1 VLINDTLGVMAAGRY
16 MHPDAMI
23 GIILGTGRV
32 CRCKNISW
40 KKHAALAHGL
50 ACCFCTL
57 CYSQLQAPM
66 PAMWRQH
73 PV

>member
-1 VLINDTLGVMAAGRY
+1 MLINDTLGVMAAGRY

-23 GIILGTGRV
+23 GIILGTGR
-32 CRCKNISW
+32 CKNICLQKTCSPSM
-40 KKHAALAHGL
+40 ASPS
-50 ACCFCTL
+50 CCNL
-57 CYSQLQAPM
+57 CHSQLQEPM